1 MARPGITYDD
11 VATAAHSLLM
21 KAEKITIVKLK
32 EELGG
37 HGSTTT
43 ISKHYKEW
51 KEKAM
56 ASSAAEAGVPEE
68 KPQPS
73 FELEPAPTAKQP
85 EDEKAVESE
94 PEEKKGSEKPIE
106 KNAAEVK
113 KPLARPATAKPQT
126 PSSTVAPLST
136 PKELDPEVKLLIEN
150 AKHLSQE
157 MLATMSDEWDVIL
170 NEKDPDMK
178 VKKLHA
184 ALIKEQSRR
193 ESAESMGRDAQL
205 YADAIKEQ
213 IAHRVDE
220 LRDTLE
226 SQISFLNGQIR
237 YLKKSA
243 EEDLEFYRKQLT
255 QANAKIIS
263 LAKDQES

>member
-11 VATAAHSLLM
+11 VATAAQSLLM

-56 ASSAAEAGVPEE
+56 ASSAAEAGAPEE
-68 KPQPS
+68 KTQPS
-73 FELEPAPTAKQP
+73 FALEPAPAAKQP
-85 EDEKAVESE
+85 EDEKVIESKS
-94 PEEKKGSEKPIE
+94 EEKKVTEKPIE
-106 KNAAEVK
+106 KNEAEAK
-113 KPLARPATAKPQT
+113 KSQARPAITKPQT
-126 PSSTVAPLST
+126 PPKAPLSR

-255 QANAKIIS
+255 QANEKIIS
-263 LAKDQES
+263 LAKDQKS